1 MQNKFVELFVDTTI
15 EESSIYYQA
24 EDQISDLALEQINY
38 LWMDHKAVPN
48 VSESV
53 KINFSG
59 MELEL
64 LIMGKT
70 YEATAFNLQIT
81 LILKLLDD

>member
-1 MQNKFVELFVDTTI
+1 MTH
-15 EESSIYYQA
+15 
-24 EDQISDLALEQINY
+24 Y

-48 VSESV
+48 VSESI
-53 KINFSG
+53 KITFSG